1 MCEEITTLKMSL
13 DMFNSLVM
21 KSLPVIEDNVINIP
35 IKKKKEEVIFYQF
48 ITIGKKYLHFSKDDE
63 HINFIFRKKA
73 INIQKHNILCSML
86 CFLTIIRTL

>member
-35 IKKKKEEVIFYQF
+35 IKKKKEEVIFYKF
-48 ITIGKKYLHFSKDDE
+48 ITIW
-63 HINFIFRKKA
+63 
-73 INIQKHNILCSML
+73 
-86 CFLTIIRTL
+86 